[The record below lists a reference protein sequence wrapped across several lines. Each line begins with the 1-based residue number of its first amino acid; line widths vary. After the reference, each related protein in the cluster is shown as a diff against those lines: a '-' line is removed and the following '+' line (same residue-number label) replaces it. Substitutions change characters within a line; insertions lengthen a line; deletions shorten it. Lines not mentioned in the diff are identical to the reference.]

1 MSTLRLGHQ
10 TQEESTVISQS
21 TAVPVT
27 ARLAPFF
34 TSDLEVV
41 NYALTLEHLENHF
54 YKMVNSSGLLQDD
67 AASYFMVIGAH
78 EQAHVDALT
87 AVVRHLGG
95 TPAEEQSSYNFATL
109 GDTTTPE
116 GILAIAEMLEHTG
129 VMAYNGAGPEIMDKS
144 LLANAGAIVNVEAR
158 HLAIIRVLIDPNA
171 NPVPQAF
178 EEAATPQEI
187 LDLIQPILG

>member
-1 MSTLRLGHQ
+1 MTSP
-10 TQEESTVISQS
+10 S
-21 TAVPVT
+21 TAVVSS

-34 TSDLEVV
+34 SNDLEVV
-41 NYALTLEHLENHF
+41 NYALTLEHLENAF
-54 YKMVNSSGLLQDD
+54 YKMVNQSGLLDGN
-67 AASYFMVIGAH
+67 AAAYLMVIGMH

-95 TPAEEQSSYNFATL
+95 TPAEEQASYNFGAL
-109 GDTTTPE
+109 GDTSTSD
-116 GILAIAEMLEHTG
+116 GILAVAEMLEHTG
-129 VMAYNGAGPEIMDKS
+129 VMAYNGAGPEIMDKT

-158 HLAIIRVLIDPNA
+158 HTAIIRVLIDPNS
-171 NPVPQAF
+171 NPVPLAF